1 MDNNN
6 KPPIPDDDGWFDG
19 LLTTPDS
26 ASGKEIGPDEQALSD
41 LQLPEL
47 SDMELEKI
55 MQEALA
61 EDWPEEE
68 PIEEEAPVLDQ
79 EYRDP
84 EDIGIFDAYEDSDQ
98 EEAYPEDESQD
109 DNSEEYDEEAEDEAV
124 EDSESVA
131 VIRKVRPRRKKGY
144 GLFGLPHLV
153 STLIWGV
160 IVVFIGVSIG
170 RLLWVCAADVL
181 AFGREDHAV
190 TITIVESD
198 NVDTV
203 TEKLHNAGLIK
214 YPQLFKVYAKLSNAE
229 KKISAGTFTLN
240 TLYDYNALVRGMN
253 ATSSYR
259 ETIEVMIPE
268 GYNCAQIFALLEE
281 KGVCTAAELEEY
293 AANGEFNE
301 RWFLKGLERGDKYC
315 LEGYL
320 FPDTYEFYAEDTP
333 ARVLGKMLDG
343 FGRRLDEAKYREMLI
358 VLNQRLSQMMAS
370 HGYSQ
375 DYINQN
381 QMDLQKVI
389 TLASIVEK
397 ESASSAESYTIASV
411 FYNRLTYQSAYPKLE
426 SDATVY
432 YAIGGVKEGGL
443 TAEDLKFDSPYN
455 TYLYAG
461 LTPGPISNPSLASIY
476 AVLDPDDSTYYYFIY
491 DKTSEKTRFSSTLEE
506 HNEWKEIL
514 GG

>member
-1 MDNNN
+1 M
-6 KPPIPDDDGWFDG
+6 
-19 LLTTPDS
+19 
-26 ASGKEIGPDEQALSD
+26 
-41 LQLPEL
+41 
-47 SDMELEKI
+47 
-55 MQEALA
+55 
-61 EDWPEEE
+61 
-68 PIEEEAPVLDQ
+68 DQ

-84 EDIGIFDAYEDSDQ
+84 EDIDVLNIGEDFTP
-98 EEAYPEDESQD
+98 EEEYPCENSQD
-109 DNSEEYDEEAEDEAV
+109 EDLEEYSEENTEITEETTD
-124 EDSESVA
+124 DSVTP
-131 VIRKVRPRRKKGY
+131 RKVRPRRKKGY
-144 GLFGLPHLV
+144 GLFAIPHLL
-153 STLIWGV
+153 STVVWFA
-160 IVVFIGVSIG
+160 IVVFIGVSFG

-181 AFGREDHAV
+181 AFGREDHAI
-190 TITIVESD
+190 TITVTETDTVE
-198 NVDTV
+198 TV
-203 TEKLHNAGLIK
+203 TEKLYNAGLIK
-214 YPQLFKVYAKLSNAE
+214 YPQLFKFYAKRSNAE
-229 KKISAGTFTLN
+229 EKISAGTFTLN

-253 ATSSYR
+253 ANSSYR
-259 ETIEVMIPE
+259 ETIEIMIPE

-293 AANGEFNE
+293 AANGEFND
-301 RWFLKGLERGDKYC
+301 RWFLVGLERGDKYC

-343 FGRRLDEAKYREMLI
+343 FGRRLDEAKYQEMVV

-375 DYINQN
+375 DYINKN
-381 QMDLQKVI
+381 LMDLRKII

-426 SDATVY
+426 SDATVF
-432 YAIGGVKEGGL
+432 YAIGGYKEGGL

-455 TYLYAG
+455 TYLYGG

-491 DKTSEKTRFSSTLEE
+491 DKYSEKTRFSSTLEE
-506 HNEWKEIL
+506 HNEWKDIL

>member
-6 KPPIPDDDGWFDG
+6 KPTIPDDDGWFDD
-19 LLTTPDS
+19 LLTVPGGS
-26 ASGKEIGPDEQALSD
+26 ENESEIGPDEQALSD
-41 LQLPEL
+41 HQLPEL

-55 MQEALA
+55 LQEALA
-61 EDWPEEE
+61 EEWPEEE
-68 PIEEEAPVLDQ
+68 AVEEEPPVVDQ

-84 EDIGIFDAYEDSDQ
+84 DEQDFLENYEDSSQDTPQ
-98 EEAYPEDESQD
+98 EEAQSENDQEADTEETDTDNDE
-109 DNSEEYDEEAEDEAV
+109 NTPK
-124 EDSESVA
+124 
-131 VIRKVRPRRKKGY
+131 RKVRPRKKKGY

-153 STLIWGV
+153 STMIWGF

-190 TITIVESD
+190 TLTITESD
-198 NVDTV
+198 TIDSI

-214 YPQLFKVYAKLSNAE
+214 YPQLFKFYAKLSNAE
-229 KKISAGTFTLN
+229 EKISAGTFTLN
-240 TLYDYNALVRGMN
+240 TLYDYNALVRSMT

-301 RWFLKGLERGDKYC
+301 RWFLKGLKRGDKYC

-443 TAEDLKFDSPYN
+443 TAEDLNFDSPYN